1 MLLALK
7 LLLAPALVVASTMAG
22 RRWGPTVAGTVIAL
36 PVVVG
41 PILLIMTLEHGTEFG
56 AAAARSSMP
65 GLVAT
70 ALYTL
75 VYARLAQRLH
85 WLPTLLLSWLVCLA
99 ADIPLSWLHVPAWV
113 GMVMALV
120 CTEITALLLPHEEH
134 VPSTTPPPWW
144 DLPARALVTA
154 ALVTAITSLAA
165 SLGPSM
171 SGVLAP
177 FPIATSVLSA
187 FVHAQDG
194 PVAVA
199 HTLRGMLR
207 ALPGFVTFCFLVA
220 ILVEGWGITAAF
232 VTATA
237 SAVVVQ
243 LVVQRW
249 FADRWLPKPAGESG

>member
-7 LLLAPALVVASTMAG
+7 LLLAPTLVVASTLAG

-36 PVVVG
+36 PAVVG
-41 PILLIMTLEHGTEFG
+41 PILLIMTLEHGVTFG

-70 ALYTL
+70 AIYTL
-75 VYARLAQRLH
+75 TYAWLARRLH

-99 ADIPLSWLHVPAWV
+99 VDVPMSWLHVPAWV
-113 GMVMALV
+113 GLLMALV

-154 ALVTAITSLAA
+154 ALVTAITSL
-165 SLGPSM
+165 SGLLGPSM
-171 SGVLAP
+171 AGVLAP

-194 PVAVA
+194 AVAVA

-207 ALPGFVTFCFLVA
+207 GLPGFITFCFLVA
-220 ILVEGWGITAAF
+220 VLVERWGIAGAF
-232 VTATA
+232 LTATLA
-237 SAVVVQ
+237 AVAVQ
-243 LVVQRW
+243 VVVQRW
-249 FADRWLPKPAGESG
+249 FADRWLRR